1 VERLIKR
8 AQEVLS
14 IGLSIDPGF
23 ELHVVFE
30 ELAAQ
35 FKPLKSVD
43 KDFPSSHAEI
53 VHYAHVPNAW
63 QLIKVRPGHKYA
75 DGSPKKQMI
84 IIHFLSTYHK
94 TVIHRY
100 LMPELNMREIRLNI
114 KGVQIADTITVFIFF
129 GVHPDSCPEGLRL
142 MVKMMYKLELK
153 AMVKA
158 GKLREAE
165 SLSLVF
171 DDGRFYF

>member
-1 VERLIKR
+1 MNNTCETTLATLIIDPKEDLHPVERLIER

-63 QLIKVRPGHKYA
+63 QLIKVRPGQKYA
-75 DGSPKKQMI
+75 DGSPKKQSI
-84 IIHFLSTYHK
+84 IYAIIRFLSTYHK

-100 LMPELNMREIRLNI
+100 LMPELDMREIRLNI
-114 KGVQIADTITVFIFF
+114 KGVQIADTVTVFIFF
-129 GVHPDSCPEGLRL
+129 GVHPDSCPEGLRN
-142 MVKMMYKLELK
+142 
-153 AMVKA
+153 
-158 GKLREAE
+158 
-165 SLSLVF
+165 
-171 DDGRFYF
+171 